1 MANRSLPPP
10 AMASVV
16 EEAGFT
22 IDQGQILSGVSP
34 RMLPVPDALTP
45 PLREHLR
52 SLYPGGL
59 YAHQSE
65 AIDAA
70 IAGTDLCLATST
82 ASGKSLIFMSAAI
95 HCLLTCDLCKVLALY
110 PVRALI
116 QDQLQKWT
124 DILAPFGLKVGFIDG
139 GVPTEYRGGILE
151 ASDVVLMT
159 PDVTHAW
166 MMSHLRSN
174 SVTEFMAALQLLILD
189 EAHVYDGAFGTHA
202 AHLMRRITAAARP
215 FRLISSTAT
224 LGDAASFIERLAGRS
239 VRVLATESDGSGRQE
254 MAVHLLHPVAKRPFD
269 AMVSLLRGLSRTSGK
284 PFLAFADSRKAVERL
299 VAALRRD
306 VDSSDEDAREDA
318 AEDAPEDAV
327 EDAPEDAPEDAA
339 EDAAETDDTSNFGDA
354 VLPYRAGYETDD
366 RHDIQRALS
375 NGELRGV
382 VSTSA
387 LELGLDIGDIG
398 TVVLLSLPKTT
409 KALWQRIGRGGR
421 RAPGQC
427 LILDSERKLA
437 SMGLSLSE
445 FLSRE
450 PEPNWLYLDNR
461 YIQFAHVLCAARECA
476 DNGTLE
482 VPEEFETLPA
492 EFRQMLGN
500 EIEPTESVS
509 ADLYPM
515 KQRAEADPH
524 HEFPLRSCSEQNFRI
539 EGPHYRPLGTVDFRQ
554 AIREAYPGAIYHYLG
569 RPYRV
574 YQFRQRD
581 GLIRAK
587 KERYWTTQPQLQVMI
602 FPAFRGGILNLRAS
616 ESGFLAE
623 AELQVSERVVGIRE
637 QRGPTIIDIPYGPD
651 SSHSTRPINR
661 FFRTTGVCWHVPQ
674 KPCHSEPIA
683 LAVREAFAM
692 EFGLQ
697 EGDLGVGLFH
707 SKSSPLGPGICQGA
721 CVYDVTHGSLR
732 LTERLL
738 SHFERVLNTA
748 INLLTHREDTSLL
761 LPLEQLHEESIKMAP
776 RRITLDDHPAPRD
789 GDWVD
794 VIATGSP
801 AIVHATS
808 GQHEATVVGIRYTP
822 QGLMYDLAPQ
832 TADSDRWSVAADH
845 VQPIFG
851 VSSRARYNLM
861 TGEEALD
868 E

>member
-1 MANRSLPPP
+1 MADRSLSPP

-16 EEAGFT
+16 EEAGLT
-22 IDQGQILSGVSP
+22 INETHVLPGVSP
-34 RMLPVPDALTP
+34 RVLSVPDALTP

-70 IAGTDLCLATST
+70 IAGSDLCLATST

-151 ASDVVLMT
+151 SSDVVLMT

-166 MMSHLRSN
+166 MMSNLRSN

-202 AHLMRRITAAARP
+202 AHLMRRIAAAARP

-239 VRVLATESDGSGRQE
+239 VRVFGTESDGSGRQE
-254 MAVHLLHPVAKRPFD
+254 MTVHLLHPVAKRPFD

-306 VDSSDEDAREDA
+306 VDSSGGDAS
-318 AEDAPEDAV
+318 EDAPEG
-327 EDAPEDAPEDAA
+327 AA
-339 EDAAETDDTSNFGDA
+339 ELTAETDDSSSFGDA

-421 RAPGQC
+421 RVPGLC

-437 SMGLSLSE
+437 SMGRSLSD
-445 FLSRE
+445 FLGRE

-461 YIQFAHVLCAARECA
+461 YIQFAHALCAARECA

-539 EGPHYRPLGTVDFRQ
+539 EGPNHRPLGTVDFRQ

-587 KERYWTTQPQLQVMI
+587 KERYWTTQPQLQVMT
-602 FPAFRGGILNLRAS
+602 FPAFRGGMLNLRAS

-623 AELQVSERVVGIRE
+623 VELQVSERVVGVRE
-637 QRGPTIIDIPYGPD
+637 QRGPTVIDLPYGPA

-661 FFRTTGVCWHVPQ
+661 FFRTTGMCWHVPQ

-732 LTERLL
+732 LTERLVG
-738 SHFERVLNTA
+738 HFERVLNTA
-748 INLLTHREDTSLL
+748 INLLAHREDTSLL

-776 RRITLDDHPAPRD
+776 RRITMEEHRAPSE
-789 GDWVD
+789 GDWVE

-808 GQHEATVVGIRYTP
+808 GQHETTVVGIRYTP
-822 QGLMYDLAPQ
+822 QGLMYDLTPQ
-832 TADSDRWSVAADH
+832 TADSDRWSMTADH

-851 VSSRARYNLM
+851 LSSRARFNLM
-861 TGEEALD
+861 TGEEVPD